1 MKFMAHLD
9 RNFFEYG
16 AGGGSKVSDRAE
28 PTARTPQ
35 SVSANTGFSMSKRKA
50 RIDSAA
56 EAVRVMAKATTRIE
70 PPENVPLEATDMP
83 FFDSV
88 IAEYA
93 RSEWSAHQLELAA
106 MLARTMADLTREQ
119 QLLRDEGGVAY
130 SDKGTPVAN
139 PRKSIVQMHA
149 SSILSFRRSLSLHAR
164 AQAGEARDVAKR
176 RGAAKEIEGDNPLED
191 DLLARPE

>member
-1 MKFMAHLD
+1 MA
-9 RNFFEYG
+9 
-16 AGGGSKVSDRAE
+16 
-28 PTARTPQ
+28 
-35 SVSANTGFSMSKRKA
+35 KRKS

-56 EAVRVMAKATTRIE
+56 ETVRVMAKAAASIE
-70 PPENVPLEATDMP
+70 RPSNIPLSDEDIP
-83 FFDSV
+83 FFENV

-106 MLARTMADLTREQ
+106 LLARTMADLTREQ
-119 QLLRDEGGVAY
+119 GLLRDEGGIAY

-164 AQAGEARDVAKR
+164 AQAGEGRDVAKR
-176 RGAAKEIEGDNPLED
+176 RASAKDIEDGNPLED
-191 DLLARPE
+191 DLLARPD

>member
-1 MKFMAHLD
+1 MA
-9 RNFFEYG
+9 
-16 AGGGSKVSDRAE
+16 
-28 PTARTPQ
+28 
-35 SVSANTGFSMSKRKA
+35 KRKA

-56 EAVRVMAKATTRIE
+56 EAVRVMAKAVDEIQ
-70 PPENVPLEATDMP
+70 PPANVPLDQEDIP
-83 FFDSV
+83 FFRNV

-93 RSEWSAHQLELAA
+93 RSEWSSHQLELAA

-119 QLLRDEGGVAY
+119 KLLRDEGGVAF
-130 SDKGTPVAN
+130 SEKGTPVAN

-176 RGAAKEIEGDNPLED
+176 RDAAKEIESDNPLDD
-191 DLLARPE
+191 DLLARPG

>member
-1 MKFMAHLD
+1 MA
-9 RNFFEYG
+9 
-16 AGGGSKVSDRAE
+16 
-28 PTARTPQ
+28 
-35 SVSANTGFSMSKRKA
+35 KRKA
-50 RIDSAA
+50 RIDSAE
-56 EAVRVMAKATTRIE
+56 EAVRVMAKAMKDVA
-70 PPENVPLEATDMP
+70 PPANVPLDAEDAP
-83 FFDSV
+83 FFRSV

-119 QLLRDEGGVAY
+119 QLLRTEGGVAY
-130 SDKGTPVAN
+130 SEKGTPVAN

-176 RGAAKEIEGDNPLED
+176 RGAAKNIESDNPLED

>member
-1 MKFMAHLD
+1 MA
-9 RNFFEYG
+9 G
-16 AGGGSKVSDRAE
+16 
-28 PTARTPQ
+28 
-35 SVSANTGFSMSKRKA
+35 RKA
-50 RIDSAA
+50 RIDSAD
-56 EAVRVMAKATTRIE
+56 EIVRVMAKASSE
-70 PPENVPLEATDMP
+70 VSPPTNVPLDAEDMP
-83 FFDSV
+83 FFQSV

-93 RSEWSAHQLELAA
+93 RADWSAHQLELAA

-119 QLLRDEGGVAY
+119 QMLRVEGGVAY

-176 RGAAKEIEGDNPLED
+176 RDAAKGIEGDANQDD
-191 DLLARPE
+191 DLLA

>member
-1 MKFMAHLD
+1 MA
-9 RNFFEYG
+9 
-16 AGGGSKVSDRAE
+16 
-28 PTARTPQ
+28 
-35 SVSANTGFSMSKRKA
+35 KRKA

-56 EAVRVMAKATTRIE
+56 EAVRVMAKSAAAIN
-70 PPENVPLEATDMP
+70 PPENVPLDTADLP
-83 FFDSV
+83 FFRNV

-106 MLARTMADLTREQ
+106 MLARTMADLVREQ
-119 QLLRDEGGVAY
+119 KLLRDEGGVAY
-130 SDKGTPVAN
+130 SEKGTPVAN

-176 RGAAKEIEGDNPLED
+176 RGAAKQIEGDNPLED

>member
-1 MKFMAHLD
+1 MA
-9 RNFFEYG
+9 
-16 AGGGSKVSDRAE
+16 
-28 PTARTPQ
+28 
-35 SVSANTGFSMSKRKA
+35 KRKA

-56 EAVRVMAKATTRIE
+56 EAVRVMAKATAEIL
-70 PPENVPLEATDMP
+70 PPANVPLDAEDLP
-83 FFDSV
+83 FFHNV

-106 MLARTMADLTREQ
+106 MLARTMTDLTREQ
-119 QLLRDEGGVAY
+119 QLLREEGGVAY
-130 SDKGTPVAN
+130 SEKGTPVAN
-139 PRKSIVQMHA
+139 PRKTIVQMHA

-191 DLLARPE
+191 DLLARPD